1 MSIRSIRSCASTRLA
16 AATLVVAVAWTACDM
31 PPEPVAQPPVSGPP
45 AQASSPAPASAVET
59 TQQEFRLSCT
69 VWKSGFFNPFWAAQ
83 YWIGVAAF
91 QQLVDR
97 KVIVDKAECDQWGE
111 DLADVPF
118 GADPPDS
125 LVQCMC
131 SELRYPA
138 AVPSNRDPVSCA
150 GGNGLSQDADRQGDR
165 RQPVLDTHADRSLQR
180 RRRTVALP
188 FPEGTWRPAPVR
200 LLRGL
205 QELAF
210 EERQAR
216 RLMRP
221 SVTSG
226 WPGRAGGGRRGSG
239 ALSLALVDGLK
250 HQWLPSSR

>member
-150 GGNGLSQDADRQGDR
+150 GGNGCLRMLIDKVIDVNQYSTRTQIAPCNDVVGQSLYRFQRAPGDPP
-165 RQPVLDTHADRSLQR
+165 QFD
-180 RRRTVALP
+180 
-188 FPEGTWRPAPVR
+188 FC
-200 LLRGL
+200 
-205 QELAF
+205 
-210 EERQAR
+210 
-216 RLMRP
+216 
-221 SVTSG
+221 
-226 WPGRAGGGRRGSG
+226 
-239 ALSLALVDGLK
+239 VDFK
-250 HQWLPSSR
+250 N